1 MFERVL
7 GVYGKYG
14 YCFSILMFVLGAN
27 VAYVSLMAMFLEPML
42 QGFGVQT
49 ESYSYQDH
57 FREYHIML
65 SIVAGAFLLF
75 KDMKLLSYTAVAKVA
90 VMCFLIMLA
99 FGFGFNETK
108 RRTDQFNHHKDPTFG
123 NRSRFPLTPSIFG
136 MMKALSAWEAAF
148 GFHMGVSDMYSSLR
162 NPSKNRWKF
171 ISTTSCSIL
180 VVFNLIFGF
189 VGMWATIHMGIEPTN
204 DVADTCRYGGVF
216 INLYQSHPLM
226 NISKMLLFIVLVL
239 SYPMLCFFLKSFV
252 ITLIKSLF
260 PNLVR
265 PQVKNLKTVDEE
277 TDHESD
283 VHSYENRTESVSV
296 STIGTEIETPSQSE
310 ILTDNETIL
319 NAGGGISESKLNIIV
334 TISVWCV
341 VTGASLITENI
352 FDVVDFSCAI
362 FGSFVIY
369 IFPAI
374 AWIQSHGGYKY
385 ILTLGLCK
393 PDNKQ
398 IEITSSVVNA
408 DAESASQADTMKKE
422 ILRVEGTKYKT
433 SMFMANIVLI
443 SAIICACC
451 GIISVT
457 RSIQHRISGDTNPDF
472 PWRMN
477 Y

>member
-1 MFERVL
+1 M
-7 GVYGKYG
+7 
-14 YCFSILMFVLGAN
+14 
-27 VAYVSLMAMFLEPML
+27 
-42 QGFGVQT
+42 
-49 ESYSYQDH
+49 
-57 FREYHIML
+57 
-65 SIVAGAFLLF
+65 
-75 KDMKLLSYTAVAKVA
+75 
-90 VMCFLIMLA
+90 
-99 FGFGFNETK
+99 
-108 RRTDQFNHHKDPTFG
+108 
-123 NRSRFPLTPSIFG
+123 
-136 MMKALSAWEAAF
+136 
-148 GFHMGVSDMYSSLR
+148 
-162 NPSKNRWKF
+162 
-171 ISTTSCSIL
+171 
-180 VVFNLIFGF
+180 
-189 VGMWATIHMGIEPTN
+189 
-204 DVADTCRYGGVF
+204 
-216 INLYQSHPLM
+216 
-226 NISKMLLFIVLVL
+226 
-239 SYPMLCFFLKSFV
+239 
-252 ITLIKSLF
+252 
-260 PNLVR
+260 
-265 PQVKNLKTVDEE
+265 
-277 TDHESD
+277 
-283 VHSYENRTESVSV
+283 
-296 STIGTEIETPSQSE
+296 
-310 ILTDNETIL
+310 TDNETIL